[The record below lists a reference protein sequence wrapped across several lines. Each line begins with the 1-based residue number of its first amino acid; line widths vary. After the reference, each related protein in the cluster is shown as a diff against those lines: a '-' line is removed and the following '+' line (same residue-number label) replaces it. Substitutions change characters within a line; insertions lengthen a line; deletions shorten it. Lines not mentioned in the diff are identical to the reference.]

1 MGKGKMPFID
11 IHSLNV
17 EKEYNE
23 REEKWMKE
31 LNSKDY
37 VGWWINPQPLLL
49 YFLRIKQVLF

>member
-37 VGWWINPQPLLL
+37 VGWWINPQPI
-49 YFLRIKQVLF
+49 FVEM